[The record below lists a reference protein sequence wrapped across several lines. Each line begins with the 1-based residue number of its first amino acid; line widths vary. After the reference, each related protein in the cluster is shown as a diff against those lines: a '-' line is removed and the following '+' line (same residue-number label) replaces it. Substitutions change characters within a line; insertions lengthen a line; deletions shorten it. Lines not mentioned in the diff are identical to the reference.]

1 MLTTGVRNIILKIV
15 IVLLSLTLLGLQSEP
30 EIVNAAPEMD
40 YGASSIGF
48 VELIIWGEASGGSGA
63 STVKFTWNPVQLTMW
78 INGFDSTGAAKFQG
92 QSFTTASGT
101 ARQGPITVQ
110 AGWPVH
116 WWVEGTIAPPPD
128 CSINLKIDEIWYPG
142 WSIGCGPLIGCYGD
156 TWPAAAHPG
165 ATVYI
170 PWDRA
175 WGLGSSGARAM
186 GMPVHL
192 TVVTYHISVGQ
203 DPLGCEFHVNYPV
216 IPQ

>member
-1 MLTTGVRNIILKIV
+1 MLTTRVRNIILKIV
-15 IVLLSLTLLGLQSEP
+15 IVLLSLTLFGLQSGP
-30 EIVNAAPEMD
+30 INVDAAPEMD
-40 YGASSIGF
+40 HEGKSVGF
-48 VELIIWGEASGGSGA
+48 VELLIWGEASSGSGPGA
-63 STVKFTWNPVQLTMW
+63 TKFTWHPVQLMMRTSGW
-78 INGFDSTGAAKFQG
+78 DSKGGAIFQG
-92 QSFTTASGT
+92 QSFTFATGNAKS
-101 ARQGPITVQ
+101 GPITVQ

-192 TVVTYHISVGQ
+192 TVITYHVSTGS
-203 DPLGCEFHVNYPV
+203 DPVGCEFFVKYPV